1 MNLFKKYKGVVS
13 IVALVVIV
21 TAGLRLIRS
30 LSRPTETAV
39 MRAYYDEVA
48 DEVRVVASYLEK
60 GARVVVLTFDIEA
73 RSANNEP
80 LRRMVAALKEEGLS
94 VRHEERLVMD
104 TAKGWSDTTPG
115 FPYDEFLR
123 VAGEHRGVDAVISLC
138 GAPYFT
144 SAGDRPDPTTLP
156 PLLIPREV
164 HWTGSLSGLLDEGRV
179 ALVVTRPP
187 DQPGDSSEG
196 NAQVL
201 TSPRWD
207 LRVP

>member
-13 IVALVVIV
+13 IVALLVIV
-21 TAGLRLIRS
+21 TAGVRLVRTFK
-30 LSRPTETAV
+30 RPHETAV

-60 GARVVVLTFDIEA
+60 GARVVVLTFDMEA
-73 RSANNEP
+73 RSTNNEP

-94 VRHEERLVMD
+94 IRHQERLVMD
-104 TAKGWSDTTPG
+104 TAKGWSDTIPG

-138 GAPYFT
+138 GAPYVT
-144 SAGDRPDPTTLP
+144 SPSDQPDPTTLP

-164 HWTGSLSGLLDEGRV
+164 QWTANLSGLLDDGRV
-179 ALVVTRPP
+179 ALVVTRQP
-187 DQPGDSSEG
+187 DQPEDSPDG
-196 NAQVL
+196 KAPVL
-201 TSPRWD
+201 TSSRWD
-207 LRVP
+207 LRLP

>member
-1 MNLFKKYKGVVS
+1 MNFFEKYKG
-13 IVALVVIV
+13 IVAIAALLVIV
-21 TAGLRLIRS
+21 TAGLRLVRS
-30 LSRPTETAV
+30 LSGPPETAV

-48 DEVRVVASYLEK
+48 DEVRVVATYLEK
-60 GARVVVLTFDIEA
+60 GARVVVLTFDAEA

-94 VRHEERLVMD
+94 IRHEERLVMD

-144 SAGDRPDPTTLP
+144 AAGDRPDPTTLP
-156 PLLIPREV
+156 PLLIPRGV
-164 HWTGSLSGLLDEGRV
+164 QWTANLSGLLDEGRV
-179 ALVVTRPP
+179 MLAVTDQENPAERDRERGYRVVTAS
-187 DQPGDSSEG
+187 GW
-196 NAQVL
+196 NA
-201 TSPRWD
+201 PR
-207 LRVP
+207 L